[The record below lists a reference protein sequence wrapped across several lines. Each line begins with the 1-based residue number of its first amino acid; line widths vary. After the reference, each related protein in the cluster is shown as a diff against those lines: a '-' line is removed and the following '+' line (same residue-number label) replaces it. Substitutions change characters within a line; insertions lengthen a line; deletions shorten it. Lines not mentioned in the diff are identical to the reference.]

1 MVTHMTKGALDFFN
15 GLSCKASRRET
26 TTDAEGSLSKRRW
39 GWVAGKGSLSRISER
54 GIDVGRHGRKVL
66 DFVGLV
72 TLRLIYMGCRKG
84 RWIGS
89 GMIVKTF

>member
-1 MVTHMTKGALDFFN
+1 MVTHMTKGTLEFFN
-15 GLSCKASRRET
+15 GLSCKTSGCEITANAQR
-26 TTDAEGSLSKRRW
+26 SLSKRRW

-72 TLRLIYMGCRKG
+72 TLRLI
-84 RWIGS
+84 
-89 GMIVKTF
+89 